1 VSISLKEPVEDRAL
15 AAGGAL
21 DEHHRRCPLCRG
33 ALDLRADGHRCLACG
48 RAFPRTTDGQN
59 DFRLAPD
66 ESVRLELEYR
76 PRRYDRPIDL
86 AARRERACA
95 ERRNSFSG
103 PVPWHLTR
111 DQISYIPE
119 ARPGE
124 IALDLGCGGG
134 IHRPVLRALGY
145 RYHGVD
151 YQGDAA
157 TDLVDAH
164 TLPFADGV
172 FDLVMAIALL
182 EHIAQ
187 PFAVLRE
194 AQRVLRPGR
203 RLIGTVAFLEP
214 FHDNSFFHFS
224 PLGVSN
230 TLETCGFIVED
241 VLAIHG
247 WNVVRAQLEMGFER
261 APLPRSV
268 PNLLSRPFVALLET
282 YGLIGRLFARDK
294 SRHARDTIHAR
305 HAGAFFYVAR
315 KP

>member
-1 VSISLKEPVEDRAL
+1 
-15 AAGGAL
+15 
-21 DEHHRRCPLCRG
+21 
-33 ALDLRADGHRCLACG
+33 
-48 RAFPRTTDGQN
+48 
-59 DFRLAPD
+59 
-66 ESVRLELEYR
+66 
-76 PRRYDRPIDL
+76 
-86 AARRERACA
+86 
-95 ERRNSFSG
+95 
-103 PVPWHLTR
+103 
-111 DQISYIPE
+111 
-119 ARPGE
+119 
-124 IALDLGCGGG
+124 
-134 IHRPVLRALGY
+134 
-145 RYHGVD
+145 
-151 YQGDAA
+151 
-157 TDLVDAH
+157 
-164 TLPFADGV
+164 
-172 FDLVMAIALL
+172 MAIALL

-224 PLGVSN
+224 PLGVGN
-230 TLETCGFIVED
+230 TLESCGFIVED

-268 PNLLSRPFVALLET
+268 PNLLSRPFVALLEA